1 MNEPIYRRIADSLRA
16 DIDTGLIG
24 AGSKLPTEAELTA
37 SWGASRSTVREAIR
51 QLTELGLVEARPGQ
65 GTFVREKIVPVVTD
79 LSASPDLGGGE
90 EADYYIQVRTQLRTP
105 RSTQPR
111 VEIHAARGIVASEL
125 QLAVGSQV
133 VSRHQ
138 ERFVDEKPYSLQTS
152 FYSMELITRGALR
165 LLEAANVSQ
174 GCVRYLR
181 DALGV
186 EQVGYRDLI
195 TVRAPDP
202 NETKFFA
209 LPPDGRVAVF
219 ETFRTSYDQNGQPI
233 RITVTVYPTDR
244 NQFVIE
250 MAIPLP
256 ADE

>member
-1 MNEPIYRRIADSLRA
+1 MTEPIYRRIADSLRA
-16 DIDTGLIG
+16 EIDAGLIQP
-24 AGSKLPTEAELTA
+24 GSQLPTEAELTA
-37 SWGASRSTVREAIR
+37 AWGASRSTVREAIR

-90 EADYYIQVRTQLRTP
+90 AADYYIQVRSQLRTP
-105 RSTQPR
+105 RSTVPR

-125 QLAVGSQV
+125 QVDPGSQV

-138 ERFVDEKPYSLQTS
+138 ERFVDAKPYSLQTS
-152 FYSMELITRGALR
+152 FYSMDLVTRGAVR
-165 LLEAANVSQ
+165 LLEAANVAQ
-174 GCVRYLR
+174 GCIRYLR

-195 TVRAPDP
+195 TVRAP
-202 NETKFFA
+202 NEYESKFFT

-219 ETFRTSYDQNGQPI
+219 ETFRTSYDQNGQPM
-233 RITVTVYPTDR
+233 RITTTVYPTDR
-244 NQFVIE
+244 NEFVIE
-250 MAIPLP
+250 MPIPQP